1 MSYELS
7 QHDNVFVLTMNAEDN
22 RFNPDS
28 FAAINAAMDEVE
40 NHQGPA
46 ALVTT
51 GTGKYYSNGLDLD
64 KAMSDEYDFNLTDIA
79 YGSQQ
84 LMARTLTFSRPTVA
98 AINGHCMAA
107 AAMWSLA
114 HDFRV
119 MRSDRGFWALP
130 EVALHIPFTRGMSAI
145 IQARLTPQ
153 TAHLA
158 MTTGYRFGG
167 SEAAERQ
174 IVDAA
179 TDEASVLDHAIA
191 HAATLAE
198 NDPTTLSAI
207 KTEMYRPVVEAL
219 LGT

>member
-1 MSYELS
+1 MAFELS
-7 QHDNVFVLTMNAEDN
+7 QHDNVFLLTMNEDDN

-28 FAAINAAMDEVE
+28 LAAIHDAMDVVE
-40 NHQGPA
+40 NHEAPA

-64 KAMSDEYDFNLTDIA
+64 KAMSDDYDFGLTDIA
-79 YGSQQ
+79 LASQQ

-98 AINGHCMAA
+98 ALNGHCMAA

-119 MRSDRGFWALP
+119 MRADRGYWGLP
-130 EVALHIPFTRGMSAI
+130 EVSIRIPFTRGMSSL
-145 IQARLTPQ
+145 IQARLSPQ

-167 SEAAERQ
+167 TEAAERD

-179 TDEASVLDHAIA
+179 VAQEDVVGQAIA
-191 HAATLAE
+191 HAAALAD
-198 NDPTTLSAI
+198 NDPATLKAI
-207 KTEMYRPVVEAL
+207 KTEMYGPVVEAL